1 MEEMGSLTAT
11 SGIGRWLQVARSVLA
26 DLVVFAAGTAGG
38 PGIAGIFASIGS
50 VIRLVET
57 GLGCA
62 LVPGSAVADRPGNF
76 IAVPWL
82 GAGRTVPIAMAWRRR
97 RRQTPALDSF
107 LATARSVLRRSDQ
120 PLTAVDMDDRP

>member
-1 MEEMGSLTAT
+1 MF
-11 SGIGRWLQVARSVLA
+11 
-26 DLVVFAAGTAGG
+26 LVTPPGCVYRRMFDAAFAAGTAGG

-107 LATARSVLRRSDQ
+107 LATARSVPRRSDQ